1 MARRAI
7 QMTDGDAKPARR
19 AGPDLAFALFCL
31 GVAALIYFEARKLP
45 DSPFDPLGPG
55 SVPMIVSG
63 LLAGL
68 ALLLL
73 GRLALGLAVGS
84 AAQSLIAGMNSD
96 EPTTHRRRPLT
107 AVVGYLMTVAYVAV
121 MHLDWLDFFWA
132 TLVYMAAL
140 GILLLPRTRN
150 AWIAAVVIAVVSA
163 AATQYIFTRILF
175 VDLP

>member
-1 MARRAI
+1 MNGT
-7 QMTDGDAKPARR
+7 QAKPARR
-19 AGPDLAFALFCL
+19 VGPDLAFALFCL
-31 GVAALIYFEARKLP
+31 GVASLIYFEARKLP

-73 GRLALGLAVGS
+73 VRLALGLAVGS
-84 AAQSLIAGMNSD
+84 AAVSIIAGMSSD
-96 EPTTHRRRPLT
+96 EPPTHRRRPLT
-107 AVVGYLMTVAYVAV
+107 AAVGYLMTIAYVAV

-132 TLVYMAAL
+132 TLIYMAAL

-163 AATQYIFTRILF
+163 AATQYIFTKILF